1 LLENIPMDKTVLGKW
16 LASGYIDNN
25 VFNPTIEGTPQG
37 GIISPTLMNLTLRGL
52 EETVKKSVPRGSK
65 VNIII
70 YADDFVI
77 TGASKEMLETTIKP
91 IVEAFLQER
100 GLELSV
106 EKTRITHIDKG
117 FDFLGFNIRKYKG
130 KLLIK
135 PAKGSVKD
143 FLQGIRETIKTHKTA
158 AAVNLIYLLN
168 QKIRGWVN
176 YFRHVVSKK
185 TFAYIDD
192 QIFQCLWSW
201 CKRRH
206 PTKNIQWIRKKY
218 FRSQY
223 TRSWIFFAPN
233 PKGFRP
239 LPCIDLV
246 KASDMPIRR
255 HIKIRDKANPYDP
268 AYEEYFVKR
277 DQAKANARRKRV
289 GPRYL

>member
-1 LLENIPMDKTVLGKW
+1 MVSEHLELTALYGRRRCQNSRQFSRLNGAV
-16 LASGYIDNN
+16 
-25 VFNPTIEGTPQG
+25 TIR
-37 GIISPTLMNLTLRGL
+37 NL
-52 EETVKKSVPRGSK
+52 
-65 VNIII
+65 
-70 YADDFVI
+70 I
-77 TGASKEMLETTIKP
+77 TGVSKEVLETTIKP

-117 FDFLGFNIRKYKG
+117 FDFLGFNTREYKG

-206 PTKNIQWIRKKY
+206 PTKNIQWIQKKY

-223 TRSWIFFAPN
+223 TRSWIFF
-233 PKGFRP
+233 
-239 LPCIDLV
+239 C
-246 KASDMPIRR
+246 
-255 HIKIRDKANPYDP
+255 
-268 AYEEYFVKR
+268 
-277 DQAKANARRKRV
+277 AKSQ
-289 GPRYL
+289 GI